1 MIEFDDAAL
10 EEMIEDWKDG
20 VLEELI
26 DDLDRIGLECV
37 NLAREKGD
45 YTDRTGNLRSSIASA
60 VIVDGKIVRSNVF
73 QGEGGAKAHQ
83 FIQELAQEYNEGIV
97 LLIVAGMNYAAYVEF
112 GHAYKTKDG
121 VRETRPYDVIASAE
135 DRAEELVDKLL
146 NNKKN
151 ERVIAD

>member
-1 MIEFDDAAL
+1 MIEFYDSVLDD
-10 EEMIEDWKDG
+10 MIEEWEEQ

-45 YTDRTGNLRSSIASA
+45 YTNRTGNLRSSIASA

-97 LLIVAGMNYAAYVEF
+97 LLIV
-112 GHAYKTKDG
+112 
-121 VRETRPYDVIASAE
+121 S
-135 DRAEELVDKLL
+135 
-146 NNKKN
+146 
-151 ERVIAD
+151 